1 MARILELSGLTFDDV
16 LIVPAYS
23 EVLPRDVDVHTRFST
38 GIELA
43 IPLISAAMD
52 TVTEF
57 KMAAT
62 IAALGGIGV
71 IHKNMSIAE
80 QTALVL
86 RVKSIGMPHIAPIIL
101 ASGEQSIGE
110 ITAAPGYEKAFGVV
124 ILEKGEY
131 RFYSKTNLSLS
142 QDQGRKFGS
151 LQNWILAS
159 VKSEYEV
166 SLDQY
171 SNMGKYPEEIVL
183 CRDSKHEI
191 TGMVAPDHPF
201 KNYHR
206 ATRSSTGALRV
217 AAAIG
222 VTKDSIERGD
232 ALLGAGV
239 DVLVIDTA
247 HGHSAG
253 VINTVKEMRKHYGS
267 AQLVAGNIATKAA
280 AEALSQTGVDGIKV
294 GIGPGSICTT
304 RIVAGVGIP
313 QLTAIMEVAKCA
325 GPADMPVIADGGV
338 RSSGDLAKALAAGSD
353 AVMMGGIFAGTI
365 ESPGE
370 TLEKEGVLYKNYR
383 GMGSIGAMIKGSKDR
398 YFQEAQSESKKLVAE
413 GVEGYVPLQ
422 GSVKDIVFQLI
433 GGLKS
438 SMGYCGARDI
448 PTFRNNAEFIQ
459 VTPASIQESHPHDL
473 FYIKDAPNYR
483 K

>member
-1 MARILELSGLTFDDV
+1 MARILDLSGLTFDDV

-23 EVLPRDVDVHTRFST
+23 EVLPRDVDVHTRFSR

-57 KMAAT
+57 GMAAT

-71 IHKNMSIAE
+71 IHKNMTIDE
-80 QTALVL
+80 QVAQVL
-86 RVKSIGMPHIAPIIL
+86 RVKSLGIPHIAPIIL
-101 ASGEQSIGE
+101 ASGDQSIGE
-110 ITAAPGYEKAFGVV
+110 IISAPNYEKAVGVV
-124 ILEKGEY
+124 VVENEEY
-131 RFYSKTNLSLS
+131 HFHPKSDLSAVR
-142 QDQGRKFGS
+142 DQGKKLGS
-151 LQNWILAS
+151 FQNWVHVVIN
-159 VKSEYEV
+159 SELDV
-166 SLDQY
+166 RLDQV
-171 SNMGKYPEEIVL
+171 SELNNHQDAVLL
-183 CRDSKHEI
+183 CRDSNHEI
-191 TGMVAPDHPF
+191 TGVFAPKHPY

-206 ATRSSTGALRV
+206 ATLSDSGSLRV

-222 VTKDSIERGD
+222 VTKDSIERGY
-232 ALLGAGV
+232 ALLAAGV

-267 AQLVAGNIATKAA
+267 AQLVAGNIATTAA
-280 AEALSQTGVDGIKV
+280 AEALSKTGVDGIKV

-353 AVMMGGIFAGTI
+353 AVMMGGIFAGTM

-370 TLEKEGVLYKNYR
+370 TLEKDGTMYKNYR
-383 GMGSIGAMIKGSKDR
+383 GMGSIGAMIQGSKDR

-422 GSVKDIVFQLI
+422 GSVKDIAFQLI

-438 SMGYCGARDI
+438 SMGYCGAKDI
-448 PTFRNNAEFIQ
+448 PTFRNHAEFIQ

-473 FYIKDAPNYR
+473 FYIKDAPNY
-483 K
+483 KK